1 MTLSPAGLLAAGS
14 VRRARARLRF
24 VYMDIN
30 TKSPD
35 ERIPVSPGLVEEEAY
50 LTDLETPPEIAPV
63 DSRTALMAGLA
74 IIVAIG
80 AGLVAQLLTALIAVI
95 TNISYYH
102 TVSFSLRSPGGA

>member
-1 MTLSPAGLLAAGS
+1 MG
-14 VRRARARLRF
+14 
-24 VYMDIN
+24 IN
-30 TKSPD
+30 TIDRDGSL
-35 ERIPVSPGLVEEEAY
+35 PVSPGLAEEEAY
-50 LTDLETPPEIAPV
+50 LDLELPPETAPV

-102 TVSFSLRSPGGA
+102 TVSFSLRSPGETRAPDRTLLP